1 MTHSWMYSDIRVS
14 ELCPSSLN
22 LDSETHAD
30 YKMEA
35 HDCYL
40 SCLRAA
46 AVCKNNCKSLCSLG
60 WQQPGSPCTKTGH
73 SISIPK
79 SHARH
84 GHLPKT
90 AFWRTCADS
99 GAAEQSGDLAD
110 DSLWLLRLHI
120 LCQSLRHV
128 LVCLPSFQRQ
138 RMLHH
143 PLQQAC
149 HFLTFSA
156 FSNLPLN
163 MHSVSDTSLYV
174 FFAFSASACCTIL
187 CSATDS
193 GHQHKSD

>member
-1 MTHSWMYSDIRVS
+1 MSQSGLTLQKIDSATLSAVLDGS
-14 ELCPSSLN
+14 NCNQAPLAPNQATLN
-22 LDSETHAD
+22 
-30 YKMEA
+30 
-35 HDCYL
+35 
-40 SCLRAA
+40 
-46 AVCKNNCKSLCSLG
+46 
-60 WQQPGSPCTKTGH
+60 
-73 SISIPK
+73 SIHK

-84 GHLPKT
+84 GHFPKA
-90 AFWRTCADS
+90 AFWGTCANS

-110 DSLWLLRLHI
+110 DSLWLLRLGI

-138 RMLHH
+138 GMLHH

-163 MHSVSDTSLYV
+163 MHSVSDTSLHVSLV
-174 FFAFSASACCTIL
+174 FSTSACCTIL

-193 GHQHKSD
+193 GHQHKSH